1 MLLSAASETSLRAAL
16 TTSFSQFLINR
27 RRRTSA
33 TNLFRRTANRLA
45 SSNEFV
51 LRSGRPP
58 SSGTVWTLATSP
70 QNAPSELSSR
80 ALVEI
85 AWEMS
90 DEQLGVVRYGPYSLK
105 SSPIL
110 REPALVAFLTHLLS
124 RAGGTLSLGQ
134 IAEAMRI
141 RFNLADLVRTE
152 LDQRLASSE
161 EPIVARIE
169 AAEIASSVR
178 SRLGQQ
184 ALSSLREFTQ
194 NGGDFK
200 KAADALSLS
209 SRVVQKDI
217 SSAMSMIAEYAESI
231 DEARAAYANLV
242 ESLF

>member
-1 MLLSAASETSLRAAL
+1 
-16 TTSFSQFLINR
+16 
-27 RRRTSA
+27 
-33 TNLFRRTANRLA
+33 
-45 SSNEFV
+45 
-51 LRSGRPP
+51 
-58 SSGTVWTLATSP
+58 
-70 QNAPSELSSR
+70 
-80 ALVEI
+80 
-85 AWEMS
+85 
-90 DEQLGVVRYGPYSLK
+90 
-105 SSPIL
+105 
-110 REPALVAFLTHLLS
+110 
-124 RAGGTLSLGQ
+124 
-134 IAEAMRI
+134 MRI